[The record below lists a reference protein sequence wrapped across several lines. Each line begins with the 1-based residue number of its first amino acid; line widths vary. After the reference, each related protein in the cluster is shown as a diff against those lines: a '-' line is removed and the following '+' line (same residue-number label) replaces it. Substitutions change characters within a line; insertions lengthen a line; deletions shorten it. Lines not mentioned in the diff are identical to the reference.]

1 MFRRLLASVVVA
13 VVWVV
18 VRGIELMDRDEYGM
32 D

>member
-18 VRGIELMDRDEYGM
+18 VRGIELMDRREYGTG
-32 D
+32 